1 MASRSSIG
9 LLLVGAIAA
18 AAARSPGYCMPGQA
32 FPRSPPAALPLA
44 AGVHP
49 GGVPVQSAAGDD
61 DGGGAPA
68 LPGGRLAEQG
78 DFAASL
84 VTEAEC
90 GLSTVHGRP
99 YCDALAAED

>member
-1 MASRSSIG
+1 MASRSPCG
-9 LLLVGAIAA
+9 GVAEPLLLLWYMKDMHVCCRQLGFILEECRCKALRVMMEDQARLLSPAA
-18 AAARSPGYCMPGQA
+18 AAAEERCW
-32 FPRSPPAALPLA
+32 
-44 AGVHP
+44 V
-49 GGVPVQSAAGDD
+49 
-61 DGGGAPA
+61 
-68 LPGGRLAEQG
+68 EQG